1 MMQAAGAVVAA
12 DDIPTPG
19 SVRQTLPAD
28 GLPHA
33 RPPSQ
38 VIFPVQPSPSPFDQD
53 GQRFGVNAFDIRGVT
68 VFSPQRLK
76 RVVERFVDMEL
87 NLYDLNRAADD
98 LTRYYRDRGYALARA
113 YVPAQVVRDG
123 VVRIEVVEGRIG
135 AARFSGIRRY
145 DADFL
150 AARLPNMTPGT
161 LVTTERLE
169 SDLLRLNELPGID
182 ARVVLSPGSET
193 GATDADVQI
202 DEQLVSGSATISN
215 FGRRDT
221 GQNRVEVA
229 LAVNAPFGRGDRL
242 TWSGITTQQTLVK
255 YWKLG
260 YSLPLGTEGMRLA
273 FDASRTSYD
282 VAGQF
287 ANLGIAG
294 AMKTAQ
300 VELIAP
306 LKRTRGDSRTLTLG
320 VRRSHSSQLA
330 LGVPIVESQLRLFSA
345 VYAATLV
352 HADASIT
359 YASIRLDSN
368 FRKNTNGTDQD
379 KVFARYDL
387 DVNHVA
393 PFSKQWDLYLRGNV
407 VFSRHTLPDTEKF
420 SLGGPASVRG
430 FRPSEVRGDSGW
442 LATMELRRPF
452 QLADVMG
459 QLRFFGDGGKVVY
472 KLPGYKDS
480 TDDLTSVGIGAT
492 LFFGKH
498 FTLSADL
505 AAPTGSSRAAGD
517 GRGNRAWIGLYAR
530 F

>member
-1 MMQAAGAVVAA
+1 MQAAGASAA
-12 DDIPTPG
+12 DELPTPG
-19 SVRQTLPAD
+19 SVRQTLPAE
-28 GLPHA
+28 GMPRAL
-33 RPPSQ
+33 PPSQ
-38 VIFPVQPSPSPFDQD
+38 VIFPIQPSPSPFDQD
-53 GQRFGVNAFDIRGVT
+53 DQRFVVNAFDVRGTT

-98 LTRYYRDRGYALARA
+98 LTRYYHDRGYALARA

-135 AARFSGIRRY
+135 AARFSGARRY
-145 DADFL
+145 DTDFL

-169 SDLLRLNELPGID
+169 SDLLRLNELPGLG

-193 GATDADVQI
+193 GTTDADVQI
-202 DEQLVSGSATISN
+202 EEQLISGSATASN

-229 LAVNAPFGRGDRL
+229 LNVNAPFGRGDRL
-242 TWSGITTQQTLVK
+242 TWNGIATQQALVK

-260 YSLPLGTEGMRLA
+260 YSVPVDTEGMRLGV
-273 FDASRTSYD
+273 DVSRTSYD

-294 AMKTAQ
+294 TMKTAQ
-300 VELIAP
+300 VELVTP

-330 LGVPIVESQLRLFSA
+330 LGVPISQGQLQLFSA

-359 YASIRLDSN
+359 NASIRLDSN

-387 DVNHVA
+387 DVNHIA
-393 PFSKQWDLYLRGNV
+393 PFSSRWDLYLRGNL

-430 FRPSEVRGDSGW
+430 FRPSEVRGDTGW
-442 LATMELRRPF
+442 LATIELRHPF
-452 QLADVMG
+452 QFAEVMG
-459 QLRFFGDGGKVVY
+459 QARLFGDSGKVVY

-480 TDDLTSVGIGAT
+480 TNTLTSAGIGAT
-492 LFFGKH
+492 LFLGKN
-498 FTLSADL
+498 LAASADL
-505 AAPTGSSRAAGD
+505 AKSTGSSRAAGD
-517 GRGNRAWIGLYAR
+517 GRGNRAWVSLHAS